1 MDVPSIAELR
11 QLVVYAQSCSAY
23 GGTPPVTGSIYDR
36 TMKWLAALEGIE
48 GTKGAKIKYA
58 ADVLTEECPQIEP
71 MLAISTAHISKETA
85 ERLTNLSIEGVT
97 AYYHDNHGWLIVVP
111 DTVGWSGLEEN
122 VPLLVHDDLY
132 QCMKMAQ
139 ARGCCWLL
147 LDSDAAE
154 IEGLDTYEW

>member
-1 MDVPSIAELR
+1 MDAPSLAELR
-11 QLVVYAQSCSAY
+11 DVMDLANLWAA
-23 GGTPPVTGSIYDR
+23 GTSKHTGLLYKMSN
-36 TMKWLAALEGIE
+36 WLAALEGIE
-48 GTKGAKIKYA
+48 GTKGADVRFA
-58 ADVLTEECPQIEP
+58 AQTLETLCPQIEP

-85 ERLTNLSIEGVT
+85 ERLTNHALDAVT
-97 AYYHDNHGWLIVVP
+97 AFDHDNHGWLISVP

-122 VPLLVHDDLY
+122 VPLLVHDDLC

-147 LDSDAAE
+147 LDGDAAA